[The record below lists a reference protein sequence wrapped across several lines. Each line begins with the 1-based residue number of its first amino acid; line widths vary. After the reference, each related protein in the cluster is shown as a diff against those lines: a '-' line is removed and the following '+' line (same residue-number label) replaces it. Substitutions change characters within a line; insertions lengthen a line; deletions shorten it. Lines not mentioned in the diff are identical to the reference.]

1 MRQYGTG
8 SIYYQESRK
17 NWRGQLIIGK
27 QSNGRDK
34 VKNFYGKTKSEVQ
47 KQMKQ
52 YQEDAKAFD
61 PENIVKMTLEQ
72 YVNDWLTNTKKPV
85 LKPASYDRLERT
97 CQNQIYPALGIMQF
111 AQITDRDLQNF
122 LNKCAENLSYST
134 VKKVYQTLGS
144 VYKIA
149 TAREHIKRNP
159 MLTVVLPVRTEDT
172 LTDVK
177 FFSIDEVTKIK
188 VEATRKYKTG
198 KDVYRLGYAFILL
211 LNTGM
216 RAGEALALEWDDID
230 FDRRTINIHKSLAS
244 VKNRSGEETKTV
256 QIVQEMPKTKRSI
269 RIINMNNGAY
279 EALQYLKGIN
289 GNYKYVLSRKK
300 GKLGSHSM
308 LDKAF
313 RKIQRHCNILPTLGV
328 HSLRHTFASILF
340 KNGIDVKTVS
350 DLLGHSSTTITYN
363 TYIHLIQEQ
372 KAQAVKIIDSI

>member
-8 SIYYQESRK
+8 SIYYIESRK
-17 NWRGQLIIGK
+17 TWRGQLIIGK
-27 QSNGRDK
+27 QTNGKDK
-34 VKNFYGKTKSEVQ
+34 VKNFYGKTKSDVQ

-52 YQEDAKAFD
+52 YQEEAKAFD

-72 YVNDWLTNTKKPV
+72 YINDWLINMKKPV

-97 CQNQIYPALGIMQF
+97 CQNQIYPTLGTMQF
-111 AQITDRDLQNF
+111 AQISDRDLQNF
-122 LNKCAENLSYST
+122 LNKCAEDLSYST

-149 TAREHIKRNP
+149 TARDHIKRNP

-172 LTDVK
+172 LTNVK
-177 FFSIDEVTKIK
+177 FFTTEEIAKIK
-188 VEATRKYKTG
+188 AEATRKYKTG

-216 RAGEALALEWDDID
+216 RAGEALALGWEDID
-230 FDRRTINIHKSLAS
+230 FDRRTISVHKSLAS
-244 VKNRSGEETKTV
+244 VKDRSGGKTKTI
-256 QIVQEMPKTKRSI
+256 QIIQEMPKTKRSI
-269 RIINMNNGAY
+269 RLISMNDGAY
-279 EALQYLKGIN
+279 EALHYIKGIN
-289 GNYKYVLSRKK
+289 GNYKYVLSREQ

-313 RKIQRHCNILPTLGV
+313 RKIQKHCGISPSLGV

-363 TYIHLIQEQ
+363 TYIHLINEQ
-372 KAQAVKIIDSI
+372 KVQAMKIIDKI

>member
-8 SIYYQESRK
+8 SIYYVEARK
-17 NWRGQLIIGK
+17 TWRGQLIVGK
-27 QSNGRDK
+27 QANGKDK
-34 VKNFYGKTKSEVQ
+34 VKNFYGKTKSDVQ

-52 YQEDAKAFD
+52 YQEEAKAFD
-61 PENIVKMTLEQ
+61 PENIVKMTLAQ
-72 YVNDWLTNTKKPV
+72 YTDDWLAHTKKPV

-97 CQNQIYPALGIMQF
+97 CQNQIYPSLGAIQF

-122 LNKCAENLSYST
+122 LNKCAEELSYST

-159 MLTVVLPVRTEDT
+159 MLTVVLPARTEDT

-177 FFSIDEVTKIK
+177 FFTQDEISKIK
-188 VEATRKYKTG
+188 AEAIRKYKTG

-216 RAGEALALEWDDID
+216 RAGEALALCWEDID
-230 FDRRTINIHKSLAS
+230 FKARTINIHRSLAS
-244 VKNRSGEETKTV
+244 IKDRSGGKTKTV
-256 QIVQEMPKTKRSI
+256 QVVQDMPKTKRSI
-269 RIINMNNGAY
+269 RVIAMNDGAY
-279 EALQYLKGIN
+279 EALQYIKELN
-289 GNYKYVLSRKK
+289 GDSQYVLAREG
-300 GKLGSHSM
+300 GKFGSHSM

-313 RKIQRHCNILPTLGV
+313 RKIQKHCGISPALGV
-328 HSLRHTFASILF
+328 HALRHTFASILF
-340 KNGIDVKTVS
+340 KNNIDVKTVS

-363 TYIHLIQEQ
+363 TYIHLINEQ
-372 KAQAVKIIDSI
+372 KAQAIKIIDKI